1 MDKEERSNFSTED
14 ISNEIERLNRKSE
27 TIVWNYGESVSF
39 DLLIPP
45 TVYPPR
51 EDTDLLA
58 KQIISLGE
66 GRGRKALE
74 IGCGS
79 GALTMLLCAKG
90 WIVNACDI
98 NPYAVAA
105 SRGNLANSNLEAE
118 IMEGGPGSEEML
130 WLQNKPFDLIIW
142 NLPYLE
148 RPKPGADLLGPLEE
162 ASLSDLEDDGS
173 MEILA
178 RSISSRQLLT
188 LDGKALIVHRT
199 EQDVMHICHRWGLAA
214 RKMET
219 LEFSEGSD
227 IQVTCIWTPWS
238 KSPSESIKITT
249 STNEELLSRDSPVG
263 SHLVAELQ
271 TSGRG
276 RKGRHWLSAE
286 GCYAGSWVVSIGE
299 KFEAGILQLAA
310 GLDVIDSIRCFT
322 DQPLQLKW
330 PNDILIGRRK
340 VCGILAEGR
349 IKGNDMR
356 AVIGIGINLKND
368 SEVLTGNEAS
378 LDEYI
383 SLTPGEIDLTLHASL
398 SSLLEER
405 NSIPPVV
412 DKEITSRVLSKL
424 KALRE
429 VFYRGKLHS
438 IKSISNDGKLI
449 IDSGDESIIIDDGE
463 DVEWTSLR

>member
-1 MDKEERSNFSTED
+1 MDKEERSGFSTED
-14 ISNEIERLNRKSE
+14 ISNEIDRLNRKSE
-27 TIVWNYGESVSF
+27 TIVWNCGESVSF

-51 EDTDLLA
+51 EDTNLLA
-58 KQIISLGE
+58 KQIISLGD
-66 GRGRKALE
+66 GKGRKALE

-118 IMEGGPGSEEML
+118 IVEGGPGSEDIL
-130 WLQNKPFDLIIW
+130 WSQNKPFDLIVW

-162 ASLSDLEDDGS
+162 ASLSDLEDEGA

-178 RSISSRQLLT
+178 RSISCKQLLT
-188 LDGKALIVHRT
+188 LDGKALVVHRN
-199 EQDVMHICHRWGLAA
+199 EQDVVHICHRWGLAA

-227 IQVTCIWTPWS
+227 IQVTCIWNPWS
-238 KSPSESIKITT
+238 KSPTESIKITT

-263 SHLVAELQ
+263 SHLVAGLQ

-276 RKGRHWLSAE
+276 RKGRHWLSAD

-299 KFEAGILQLAA
+299 KFNAGILQLAA
-310 GLDVIDSIRCFT
+310 GLAVIDSIRCFT

-330 PNDILIGRRK
+330 PNDILIGGRK

-349 IKGNDMR
+349 IKGSDMR

-383 SLTPGEIDLTLHASL
+383 SLAPGEIDMTLHASL
-398 SSLLEER
+398 ASLLEKKTA
-405 NSIPPVV
+405 IPPVAEN
-412 DKEITSRVLSKL
+412 EIISRVLSSL
-424 KALRE
+424 KNLGE
-429 VFYRGKLHS
+429 VFYRDKLHS
-438 IKSISNDGKLI
+438 VKSISSDGKLVI
-449 IDSGDESIIIDDGE
+449 KTGDESIIIDDGE
-463 DVEWTSLR
+463 DIEWTSLR

>member
-142 NLPYLE
+142 NLPYLC
-148 RPKPGADLLGPLEE
+148 LLY
-162 ASLSDLEDDGS
+162 
-173 MEILA
+173 
-178 RSISSRQLLT
+178 T
-188 LDGKALIVHRT
+188 
-199 EQDVMHICHRWGLAA
+199 
-214 RKMET
+214 
-219 LEFSEGSD
+219 
-227 IQVTCIWTPWS
+227 
-238 KSPSESIKITT
+238 SPSP
-249 STNEELLSRDSPVG
+249 RD
-263 SHLVAELQ
+263 
-271 TSGRG
+271 
-276 RKGRHWLSAE
+276 
-286 GCYAGSWVVSIGE
+286 
-299 KFEAGILQLAA
+299 
-310 GLDVIDSIRCFT
+310 
-322 DQPLQLKW
+322 
-330 PNDILIGRRK
+330 
-340 VCGILAEGR
+340 
-349 IKGNDMR
+349 
-356 AVIGIGINLKND
+356 
-368 SEVLTGNEAS
+368 
-378 LDEYI
+378 
-383 SLTPGEIDLTLHASL
+383 
-398 SSLLEER
+398 
-405 NSIPPVV
+405 
-412 DKEITSRVLSKL
+412 
-424 KALRE
+424 
-429 VFYRGKLHS
+429 
-438 IKSISNDGKLI
+438 
-449 IDSGDESIIIDDGE
+449 
-463 DVEWTSLR
+463 

>member
-1 MDKEERSNFSTED
+1 MDKEERSRFSTED
-14 ISNEIERLNRKSE
+14 ISNEIERLNRKAE
-27 TIVWNYGESVSF
+27 TIVWKCGESISF

-58 KQIISLGE
+58 KQIISLGD

-79 GALTMLLCAKG
+79 GALTMLLCARG
-90 WIVNACDI
+90 WIVNSCDI

-105 SRGNLANSNLEAE
+105 SRGNLANSNLGAE
-118 IMEGGPGSEEML
+118 IIEGGPGSEDML

-148 RPKPGADLLGPLEE
+148 RPKPGTDLLGPLEE
-162 ASLSDLEDDGS
+162 ASLSDLEDDGA

-178 RSISSRQLLT
+178 RSISCKQLLT
-188 LDGKALIVHRT
+188 LDGKAFVVHRN
-199 EQDVMHICHRWGLAA
+199 EQDVRNICHRWGLAA
-214 RKMET
+214 RKMEK

-238 KSPSESIKITT
+238 KSPSESIKVTT

-276 RKGRHWLSAE
+276 RKGRHWLSPD
-286 GCYAGSWVVSIGE
+286 GCYAGSWVVSVGK

-310 GLDVIDSIRCFT
+310 GLAVIDSIRCFT

-383 SLTPGEIDLTLHASL
+383 SLTPGEIYLALHASL
-398 SSLLEER
+398 ASLLEEI
-405 NSIPPVV
+405 NSITPVDV
-412 DKEITSRVLSKL
+412 KEITSRVLSNL
-424 KALRE
+424 KPLKD

-438 IKSISNDGKLI
+438 ITSISNDGKLI
-449 IDSGDESIIIDDGE
+449 INTGDKSIIIDDSE
-463 DVEWTSLR
+463 DIEWTSLR